1 MSLLYLRRN
10 YFGYEE
16 IVDTALGLMAC
27 LEGWAGNIKYGPW
40 VTESRTDRVFV
51 GAGCKIE
58 SSRIH
63 YNFPVPDSFYWY
75 SF

>member
-1 MSLLYLRRN
+1 
-10 YFGYEE
+10 
-16 IVDTALGLMAC
+16 MAC